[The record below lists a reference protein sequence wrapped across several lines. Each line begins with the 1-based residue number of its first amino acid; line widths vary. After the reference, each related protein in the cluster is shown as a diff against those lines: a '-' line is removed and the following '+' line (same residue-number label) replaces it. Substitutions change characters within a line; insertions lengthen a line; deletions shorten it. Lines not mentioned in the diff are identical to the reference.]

1 MLKEKLLEDLKD
13 AMKTKNVNKK
23 NAVQMV
29 RTAILQI
36 EKDKGI
42 EVSDE
47 QILGIVAKEVK
58 TRKDA
63 IAEYSKRLSKYCKL
77 EVIEVADEKTPDQA
91 SENVEQQIR
100 KKEGERILRY
110 VKEDAY
116 VITLEIG
123 GTMLDS
129 VAFAKKIETLGVQG
143 KSHIIFIIGGSIG
156 LGEDVL
162 KRSDYGLSF
171 SKMTFPHQLMRV
183 ILLEQVYRS
192 YRIIEGAPYHK

>member
-1 MLKEKLLEDLKD
+1 MDKKLKEKLLEDLKD

-63 IAEYSKRLSKYCKL
+63 IAEYEQANREDLIEKANEEIKALEEYLPKQLTDEELVTEVKKDIEKL
-77 EVIEVADEKTPDQA
+77 NATSMKDMGPVM
-91 SENVEQQIR
+91 
-100 KKEGERILRY
+100 KE
-110 VKEDAY
+110 
-116 VITLEIG
+116 
-123 GTMLDS
+123 
-129 VAFAKKIETLGVQG
+129 AKA
-143 KSHIIFIIGGSIG
+143 SIG
-156 LGEDVL
+156 AQADG
-162 KRSDYGLSF
+162 KRINEVVKS
-171 SKMTFPHQLMRV
+171 
-183 ILLEQVYRS
+183 LL
-192 YRIIEGAPYHK
+192 A

>member
-63 IAEYSKRLSKYCKL
+63 ITEYEQANREDLIEKANEEIKALEEYLTKQLTDEELVAEVKK
-77 EVIEVADEKTPDQA
+77 VIEKLNATSMKDMGPVMKEAKATIGAQADGK
-91 SENVEQQIR
+91 
-100 KKEGERILRY
+100 RINEV
-110 VKEDAY
+110 VK
-116 VITLEIG
+116 
-123 GTMLDS
+123 S
-129 VAFAKKIETLGVQG
+129 
-143 KSHIIFIIGGSIG
+143 
-156 LGEDVL
+156 
-162 KRSDYGLSF
+162 
-171 SKMTFPHQLMRV
+171 
-183 ILLEQVYRS
+183 LL
-192 YRIIEGAPYHK
+192 A

>member
-29 RTAILQI
+29 RTAILQN

-63 IAEYSKRLSKYCKL
+63 IAEYEQANREDLIEKANEEIKAL
-77 EVIEVADEKTPDQA
+77 EEYLPKQLTDEELVTEVKKVIEKLNATSMKDMGPVMKEAKSTIGAQADGK
-91 SENVEQQIR
+91 
-100 KKEGERILRY
+100 RINEV
-110 VKEDAY
+110 VK
-116 VITLEIG
+116 
-123 GTMLDS
+123 S
-129 VAFAKKIETLGVQG
+129 
-143 KSHIIFIIGGSIG
+143 
-156 LGEDVL
+156 
-162 KRSDYGLSF
+162 
-171 SKMTFPHQLMRV
+171 
-183 ILLEQVYRS
+183 LL
-192 YRIIEGAPYHK
+192 A

>member
-63 IAEYSKRLSKYCKL
+63 IAEYEQANREDLIEKANEEIKAL
-77 EVIEVADEKTPDQA
+77 EEYLPKQLTDEELVAEVKKVIEKLNATSMKDMGPVMKEAKATIGAQADGK
-91 SENVEQQIR
+91 
-100 KKEGERILRY
+100 RINEV
-110 VKEDAY
+110 VKN
-116 VITLEIG
+116 
-123 GTMLDS
+123 
-129 VAFAKKIETLGVQG
+129 
-143 KSHIIFIIGGSIG
+143 
-156 LGEDVL
+156 
-162 KRSDYGLSF
+162 
-171 SKMTFPHQLMRV
+171 
-183 ILLEQVYRS
+183 LL
-192 YRIIEGAPYHK
+192 A

>member
-13 AMKTKNVNKK
+13 AMKAKNVNKK

-63 IAEYSKRLSKYCKL
+63 IVEYEQANREDLIEKANEEIKALEEYLPKQLTDEELVAEVKK
-77 EVIEVADEKTPDQA
+77 VIEKLNATSMKDMGPVMKEAKATIGAQADGK
-91 SENVEQQIR
+91 
-100 KKEGERILRY
+100 RINEV
-110 VKEDAY
+110 VK
-116 VITLEIG
+116 
-123 GTMLDS
+123 S
-129 VAFAKKIETLGVQG
+129 
-143 KSHIIFIIGGSIG
+143 
-156 LGEDVL
+156 
-162 KRSDYGLSF
+162 
-171 SKMTFPHQLMRV
+171 
-183 ILLEQVYRS
+183 LL
-192 YRIIEGAPYHK
+192 A

>member
-63 IAEYSKRLSKYCKL
+63 IAEYEQANREDLIEKANEEIKAL
-77 EVIEVADEKTPDQA
+77 EEYLPKQLTDEELVTEVKKVIEKLNATSMKDMGPVMKEAKATIGTQADGK
-91 SENVEQQIR
+91 
-100 KKEGERILRY
+100 RINEV
-110 VKEDAY
+110 VK
-116 VITLEIG
+116 
-123 GTMLDS
+123 S
-129 VAFAKKIETLGVQG
+129 
-143 KSHIIFIIGGSIG
+143 
-156 LGEDVL
+156 
-162 KRSDYGLSF
+162 
-171 SKMTFPHQLMRV
+171 
-183 ILLEQVYRS
+183 LL
-192 YRIIEGAPYHK
+192 A

>member
-63 IAEYSKRLSKYCKL
+63 ITEYEQANREDLIEKANEEIKALEEYLPKQLTDEELVAEVKK
-77 EVIEVADEKTPDQA
+77 VIENLNATSMKDMGPVMKEAKATIGAQADGK
-91 SENVEQQIR
+91 
-100 KKEGERILRY
+100 RINEV
-110 VKEDAY
+110 VK
-116 VITLEIG
+116 
-123 GTMLDS
+123 S
-129 VAFAKKIETLGVQG
+129 
-143 KSHIIFIIGGSIG
+143 
-156 LGEDVL
+156 
-162 KRSDYGLSF
+162 
-171 SKMTFPHQLMRV
+171 
-183 ILLEQVYRS
+183 LL
-192 YRIIEGAPYHK
+192 A

>member
-63 IAEYSKRLSKYCKL
+63 IAEYEQANREDLIEKANEEIKAL
-77 EVIEVADEKTPDQA
+77 EEYLPKQLTDEELVTEVKKVIEKLNATSMKDMGPVMKEAKATISAQAD
-91 SENVEQQIR
+91 R
-100 KKEGERILRY
+100 KRINEI
-110 VKEDAY
+110 VK
-116 VITLEIG
+116 
-123 GTMLDS
+123 S
-129 VAFAKKIETLGVQG
+129 
-143 KSHIIFIIGGSIG
+143 
-156 LGEDVL
+156 
-162 KRSDYGLSF
+162 
-171 SKMTFPHQLMRV
+171 
-183 ILLEQVYRS
+183 LL
-192 YRIIEGAPYHK
+192 A

>member
-1 MLKEKLLEDLKD
+1 MLKGKLLEDLKD

-63 IAEYSKRLSKYCKL
+63 IAEYEQANREDLIEKANEEIKAL
-77 EVIEVADEKTPDQA
+77 EEYLPKQLTDEELVTEVKKVIEKLNATSMKDMGPVMKEAKSTIGAQADGK
-91 SENVEQQIR
+91 
-100 KKEGERILRY
+100 RINEV
-110 VKEDAY
+110 VK
-116 VITLEIG
+116 
-123 GTMLDS
+123 S
-129 VAFAKKIETLGVQG
+129 
-143 KSHIIFIIGGSIG
+143 
-156 LGEDVL
+156 
-162 KRSDYGLSF
+162 
-171 SKMTFPHQLMRV
+171 
-183 ILLEQVYRS
+183 LL
-192 YRIIEGAPYHK
+192 A

>member
-1 MLKEKLLEDLKD
+1 MEEKLLEDLKD

-63 IAEYSKRLSKYCKL
+63 IAEYEQANREDLIEKANEEIKAL
-77 EVIEVADEKTPDQA
+77 EEYLPKQLTDEELVTEVKKVIEKLNATSMKDMGPVMKEAKATIGAQADGK
-91 SENVEQQIR
+91 
-100 KKEGERILRY
+100 RINEV
-110 VKEDAY
+110 VK
-116 VITLEIG
+116 
-123 GTMLDS
+123 S
-129 VAFAKKIETLGVQG
+129 
-143 KSHIIFIIGGSIG
+143 
-156 LGEDVL
+156 
-162 KRSDYGLSF
+162 
-171 SKMTFPHQLMRV
+171 
-183 ILLEQVYRS
+183 LL
-192 YRIIEGAPYHK
+192 A

>member
-63 IAEYSKRLSKYCKL
+63 IAEYEQANREDLIEKANEEIKAL
-77 EVIEVADEKTPDQA
+77 EEYLPKQLTDEELVTEVKKVIEKLNATSMKDMGPVMKEAKATIGAQADGK
-91 SENVEQQIR
+91 
-100 KKEGERILRY
+100 RINEV
-110 VKEDAY
+110 VKSLLAY
-116 VITLEIG
+116 T
-123 GTMLDS
+123 
-129 VAFAKKIETLGVQG
+129 
-143 KSHIIFIIGGSIG
+143 
-156 LGEDVL
+156 
-162 KRSDYGLSF
+162 F
-171 SKMTFPHQLMRV
+171 SKMNMERNL
-183 ILLEQVYRS
+183 
-192 YRIIEGAPYHK
+192 

>member
-13 AMKTKNVNKK
+13 AMETKNVNKK

-63 IAEYSKRLSKYCKL
+63 IAEYEQANREDLIEKANEEIKALEEYLPKQLTDEELVAEVK
-77 EVIEVADEKTPDQA
+77 EVIEKLNATSMKDMGPVMKEAKATIGAQADGK
-91 SENVEQQIR
+91 
-100 KKEGERILRY
+100 RINEV
-110 VKEDAY
+110 VK
-116 VITLEIG
+116 
-123 GTMLDS
+123 S
-129 VAFAKKIETLGVQG
+129 
-143 KSHIIFIIGGSIG
+143 
-156 LGEDVL
+156 
-162 KRSDYGLSF
+162 
-171 SKMTFPHQLMRV
+171 
-183 ILLEQVYRS
+183 LL
-192 YRIIEGAPYHK
+192 A

>member
-63 IAEYSKRLSKYCKL
+63 IAEYEQANREDLIEKANEEIKAL
-77 EVIEVADEKTPDQA
+77 EEYLPKQLTDEELVTEVKKVIEKLNATSMKDMAPVMKEAKATIGAQADGK
-91 SENVEQQIR
+91 
-100 KKEGERILRY
+100 RINEV
-110 VKEDAY
+110 VK
-116 VITLEIG
+116 
-123 GTMLDS
+123 S
-129 VAFAKKIETLGVQG
+129 
-143 KSHIIFIIGGSIG
+143 
-156 LGEDVL
+156 
-162 KRSDYGLSF
+162 
-171 SKMTFPHQLMRV
+171 
-183 ILLEQVYRS
+183 LL
-192 YRIIEGAPYHK
+192 A

>member
-63 IAEYSKRLSKYCKL
+63 IAEYEQANREDLIEKANEEIKAL
-77 EVIEVADEKTPDQA
+77 EEYLPKQLTDEELVAEVKKVIEKLNATSMKD
-91 SENVEQQIR
+91 
-100 KKEGERILRY
+100 
-110 VKEDAY
+110 
-116 VITLEIG
+116 
-123 GTMLDS
+123 M
-129 VAFAKKIETLGVQG
+129 
-143 KSHIIFIIGGSIG
+143 
-156 LGEDVL
+156 
-162 KRSDYGLSF
+162 
-171 SKMTFPHQLMRV
+171 
-183 ILLEQVYRS
+183 
-192 YRIIEGAPYHK
+192 

>member
-29 RTAILQI
+29 RTVILQI

-63 IAEYSKRLSKYCKL
+63 IAEYEQANREDLIENANEEIKAL
-77 EVIEVADEKTPDQA
+77 EEYLPKQLTDEELVTEVKKVIEKLNATSMKDMGPVMKEAKATIGAQADGK
-91 SENVEQQIR
+91 
-100 KKEGERILRY
+100 RINEV
-110 VKEDAY
+110 VK
-116 VITLEIG
+116 
-123 GTMLDS
+123 S
-129 VAFAKKIETLGVQG
+129 
-143 KSHIIFIIGGSIG
+143 
-156 LGEDVL
+156 
-162 KRSDYGLSF
+162 
-171 SKMTFPHQLMRV
+171 
-183 ILLEQVYRS
+183 LL
-192 YRIIEGAPYHK
+192 A

>member
-63 IAEYSKRLSKYCKL
+63 IAEYEQANREDLIEKANEEIKAL
-77 EVIEVADEKTPDQA
+77 EEYLPKQLTDEELVAEVKKVIEKLNATSMKDMGPVMKEAKATIGAQAD
-91 SENVEQQIR
+91 
-100 KKEGERILRY
+100 
-110 VKEDAY
+110 
-116 VITLEIG
+116 
-123 GTMLDS
+123 
-129 VAFAKKIETLGVQG
+129 G
-143 KSHIIFIIGGSIG
+143 K
-156 LGEDVL
+156 
-162 KRSDYGLSF
+162 
-171 SKMTFPHQLMRV
+171 
-183 ILLEQVYRS
+183 
-192 YRIIEGAPYHK
+192 RIIDIL